1 MSYCWLAADVGAWH
15 AQVVPPKQMTLQELS
30 QYDGSIAG
38 KPMYLAIRGTVFDVT
53 TGEHS
58 FMATSVQ
65 LSVQSK
71 WQLGS
76 PW

>member
-1 MSYCWLAADVGAWH
+1 
-15 AQVVPPKQMTLQELS
+15 MTLQELS

-58 FMATSVQ
+58 FTAISVQ

-71 WQLGS
+71 WHFGS
-76 PW
+76 PEQTAIDSPACA

>member
-1 MSYCWLAADVGAWH
+1 
-15 AQVVPPKQMTLQELS
+15 MTLQELS

-53 TGEHS
+53 TGKHS
-58 FMATSVQ
+58 FIAAPIQ

-71 WQLGS
+71 WHFGS
-76 PW
+76 PAQPVPSLLATV